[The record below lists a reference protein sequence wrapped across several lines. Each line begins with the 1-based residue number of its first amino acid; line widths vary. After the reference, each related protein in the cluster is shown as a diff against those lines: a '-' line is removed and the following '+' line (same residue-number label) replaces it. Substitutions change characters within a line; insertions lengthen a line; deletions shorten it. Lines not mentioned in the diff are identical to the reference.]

1 MTHSLNAKPLPV
13 CGARLLGRVM
23 KVAAP
28 PGGCALDVDASLRTA
43 RRPHADSRLRADAR
57 GRDGGVREELAAR
70 MKESPGGEAGAS
82 PKEKRRPEGLW
93 TPRYYPKARDA
104 QSKGLRCAAIVP
116 NYTLST

>member
-1 MTHSLNAKPLPV
+1 
-13 CGARLLGRVM
+13 
-23 KVAAP
+23 
-28 PGGCALDVDASLRTA
+28 
-43 RRPHADSRLRADAR
+43 
-57 GRDGGVREELAAR
+57 LAAR

-104 QSKGLRCAAIVP
+104 QSKGLRCAAMVP